1 VSGPYVAV
9 DLHRRRSV
17 IVGQDADGAELLPWA
32 RIAND
37 PDRLV
42 AEVLAHGESP
52 TVAIEATYGW
62 YWAVDALQAAGADV
76 RLVAPA
82 QVAAFDNASRRVKND
97 LADCR
102 LSCDLMR
109 ANRLPEAWIAPP
121 AVRDL
126 RELVRYR
133 AKLVGIRT
141 SMKAQ
146 VQAVFAK
153 AGLHVN
159 HSQPFDTASGKAL
172 VAHVTDTLLAG
183 GYQRRVRSLLEL
195 IDVLDHVVDDLDRDL
210 TATLENDGRY
220 LAVRA
225 IPGVGK
231 VLAPIFIAEIGDTH
245 RFASAAHL
253 ASWCGLTPR
262 HRQSDTKVRRG
273 PITKAGNH
281 LTRWAAIQAA
291 HRAGGNLADWRTNLA
306 ERRGN
311 KHVATTAAARKI
323 VHLVYYGMRDG
334 HIRSLASPTG

>member
-1 VSGPYVAV
+1 MSGPYVAV

-17 IVGQDADGAELLPWA
+17 IVGQDDAGEEALPWV

-62 YWAVDALQAAGADV
+62 YWAVDALQAGGADV

-82 QVAAFDNASRRVKND
+82 QVAAFDNGTRRVKND
-97 LADCR
+97 QADCR
-102 LSCDLMR
+102 LLCDLMR

-126 RELVRYR
+126 REHVRYR
-133 AKLVGIRT
+133 AKLVGIR
-141 SMKAQ
+141 SGLKAQ
-146 VQAVFAK
+146 VHSVFAK
-153 AGLHVN
+153 AGLQVT
-159 HSQPFDTASGKAL
+159 HSHLFDTASGKAL
-172 VAHVTDTLLAG
+172 VAHLVDTRLAG
-183 GYQRRVRSLLEL
+183 AYQQRVRSLLEL
-195 IDVLDHVVDDLDRDL
+195 IEVLDDHVDELNDSLAARLDSDR
-210 TATLENDGRY
+210 RY
-220 LAVRA
+220 HAVLA
-225 IPGVGK
+225 IPGVGE
-231 VLAPIFIAEIGDTH
+231 VLAAIFLAEIGDAT
-245 RFASAAHL
+245 RFATPAHL

-262 HRQSDTKVRRG
+262 HRESDTKVRRG

-291 HRAGGNLADWRTNLA
+291 HRANGYLADWRHALA
-306 ERRGN
+306 DRRGN

-334 HIRSLASPTG
+334 HIRALACPTT